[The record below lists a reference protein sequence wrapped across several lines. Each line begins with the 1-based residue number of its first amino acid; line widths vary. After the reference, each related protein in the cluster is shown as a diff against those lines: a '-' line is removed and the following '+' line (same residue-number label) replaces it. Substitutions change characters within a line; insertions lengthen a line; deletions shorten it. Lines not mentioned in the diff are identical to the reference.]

1 MGTSWSKDE
10 KVQNFLEV
18 TKSTKQLA
26 LEYLAGSDWNVP
38 LAITQYFEIGENT
51 QKSSFQTENN
61 QNQLQTLKNGQNNAN
76 NNQTQNL
83 PSNNQLIQ
91 NQTPQNDQKQIIS
104 IISQFIAS
112 TNANFSDSERF
123 LEQNAF
129 KIEEALK
136 NYYEINGQSE
146 ETENQMLKNE
156 DLELKFELKLKYT
169 EIFAKYSQN
178 AAEIMRREKYN
189 LFYVLKI
196 LNKNKNH
203 INDKQNEN
211 NTQND
216 QHKENTNNI
225 VLVDKENKGFFGPKR
240 QFVEQKYQNK
250 YLCPEQI
257 KNIEVKEL
265 TQHPKSPHEQQKQ
278 SENITQTKPQQQEP
292 QTTKVLSNTT
302 NLQNINTQK
311 FQKNEYEDDSY
322 EEEQYEESEEEYQ
335 NTQPQFKLITFN
347 VQNGQE
353 VLNQLFKT
361 LGTSIFLLQKPLVE
375 NLQQYQQRVTIKID
389 INYVQSVEFT
399 LNNIILNLKQYQQQQ
414 QNAQMQFKPVY
425 NQNYTPQHLPSNNF
439 TPNIISPRVYQSS
452 PHQPVNFTP
461 LQPIIPYIQ
470 EQYKIEQEH
479 FIPSSFA
486 PFNSRQSSQLK
497 NTQQTPF
504 TRQKKITVLLNNMNL
519 RPEQYTSLQVY
530 IMKQFKNKVHVL
542 QNRNIEIICSEHQS
556 YNVVRVV
563 TEISACD
570 QKLQIMSEDVQ

>member
-1 MGTSWSKDE
+1 MGTSWSKDD

-18 TKSTKQLA
+18 TNSTKQLA

-51 QKSSFQTENN
+51 QKSSFQPQNN
-61 QNQLQTLKNGQNNAN
+61 FNQLQTLKNGQNNGN

-91 NQTPQNDQKQIIS
+91 NQTPQNDQKQIMS
-104 IISQFIAS
+104 QISQFIAS
-112 TNANFSDSERF
+112 TNATFSDSERF
-123 LEQNAF
+123 LQQNAF

-203 INDKQNEN
+203 INDKENEN

-361 LGTSIFLLQKPLVE
+361 LGTSIFLLQKPFVE

-399 LNNIILNLKQYQQQQ
+399 LNNIILNQKQYQQQM
-414 QNAQMQFKPVY
+414 QNARMQFKPVY
-425 NQNYTPQHLPSNNF
+425 NQNYTPQPLPSCNF
-439 TPNIISPRVYQSS
+439 TPIQFPPFNPSS
-452 PHQPVNFTP
+452 PHQPNFTP
-461 LQPIIPYIQ
+461 LQPIIPPYIQ

-479 FIPSSFA
+479 FIPSSFV
-486 PFNSRQSSQLK
+486 PFNPRQSSQLK

-519 RPEQYTSLQVY
+519 RPEHYTSLQVY

-542 QNRNIEIICSEHQS
+542 QNKNIEIICSEHQS

-570 QKLQIMSEDVQ
+570 QNLKIMSEDVQ